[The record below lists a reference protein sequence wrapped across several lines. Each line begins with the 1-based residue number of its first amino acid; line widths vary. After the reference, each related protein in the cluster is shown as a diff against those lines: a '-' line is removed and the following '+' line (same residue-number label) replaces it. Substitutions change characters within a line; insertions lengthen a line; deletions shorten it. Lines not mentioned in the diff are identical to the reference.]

1 MANYIGEFDCKVD
14 NKGRMILPAGL
25 LKQFSAQEKAGFAIN
40 RSVFQKCLVLY
51 TLDAYNEIL
60 NELNKLNKY
69 RKENDDFIR
78 RYTNGAVMVDMDSA
92 NRILF
97 PKRLTEYAG
106 IQNEVILNASLNKIE
121 IWAADRFNDLMNNYD
136 PESFADLAEKVMGS
150 QGNNFPPLS

>member
-1 MANYIGEFDCKVD
+1 
-14 NKGRMILPAGL
+14 
-25 LKQFSAQEKAGFAIN
+25 
-40 RSVFQKCLVLY
+40 
-51 TLDAYNEIL
+51 
-60 NELNKLNKY
+60 
-69 RKENDDFIR
+69 
-78 RYTNGAVMVDMDSA
+78 MDSA